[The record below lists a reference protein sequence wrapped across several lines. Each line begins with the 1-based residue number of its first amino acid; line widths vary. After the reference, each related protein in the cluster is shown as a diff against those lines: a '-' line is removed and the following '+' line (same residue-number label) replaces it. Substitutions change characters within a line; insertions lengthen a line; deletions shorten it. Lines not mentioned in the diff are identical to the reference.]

1 MPPTPSRVN
10 AASVHTPRDFFA
22 RFKLMD
28 SLYSALLGAGVPSVA
43 CIILCWLVWRQL
55 TADSSAR
62 KRLEEKVTT
71 LETEKFSRLEKR
83 VEAHI
88 AADKGPE
95 LLNEMKHLNGNVEK
109 LTTQV
114 TRALET
120 NAGQAADIENN
131 KRYIDN
137 LRDDLQDHIKDCNRR
152 NWK

>member
-1 MPPTPSRVN
+1 MET
-10 AASVHTPRDFFA
+10 
-22 RFKLMD
+22 
-28 SLYSALLGAGVPSVA
+28 LYSALLGAGVPSIA

-71 LETEKFSRLEKR
+71 LETEKFSKLERR

-95 LLNEMKHLNGNVEK
+95 LLTEMKHLNGNVEK

-114 TRALET
+114 QRALET
-120 NAGQAADIENN
+120 NAGQAADIESN
-131 KRYIDN
+131 KHYINN
-137 LRDDLQDHIKDCNRR
+137 LRNDLQDHIKDCTRR
-152 NWK
+152 AWYNDK

>member
-1 MPPTPSRVN
+1 
-10 AASVHTPRDFFA
+10 
-22 RFKLMD
+22 MD
-28 SLYSALLGAGVPSVA
+28 SLYSALLGAGVPSIA

-55 TADSSAR
+55 TADSTAR

-71 LETEKFSRLEKR
+71 LETEKFSKLECR
-83 VEAHI
+83 VEEHI
-88 AADKGPE
+88 KADRGQE
-95 LLNEMKHLNGNVEK
+95 LLAEMKHLCGNVEK

-120 NAGQAADIENN
+120 NAGQAADIESN

-152 NWK
+152 NWNDHHR

>member
-1 MPPTPSRVN
+1 MET
-10 AASVHTPRDFFA
+10 
-22 RFKLMD
+22 
-28 SLYSALLGAGVPSVA
+28 LYSALLGAGVPSIA

-71 LETEKFSRLEKR
+71 LETEKFSKLERR

-95 LLNEMKHLNGNVEK
+95 LLTEMKHLNGNVEK

-114 TRALET
+114 QRALET
-120 NAGQAADIENN
+120 NAGQAADIEST
-131 KRYIDN
+131 KHYINN
-137 LRDDLQDHIKDCNRR
+137 LRNDLQDHIKDCTRR
-152 NWK
+152 AWYNDK